1 MSGCTA
7 RKPNREG
14 LARVDGTPR
23 VLEKTR
29 FHGLVN
35 STFSDVPFVAQ
46 SVQSGRW
53 SMNSQRVM
61 SICRTH
67 MGFRKVRKKFNP
79 EAGSSKQYEKP
90 VEIRTHISGSVLGE
104 IGASKQRLAPTF
116 NCSAWRQYWRLALRL
131 KVWRQALA
139 PDATSHMPQQLSVLD
154 KIFQFRV
161 VLFQS

>member
-35 STFSDVPFVAQ
+35 STISDVPFVAR

-67 MGFRKVRKKFNP
+67 MGFRKVRKNSIRKQDRANNTKNR
-79 EAGSSKQYEKP
+79 SKLERIFLARYWGK
-90 VEIRTHISGSVLGE
+90 
-104 IGASKQRLAPTF
+104 LAPA
-116 NCSAWRQYWRLALRL
+116 NRDWRQLLTVAPGANTG
-131 KVWRQALA
+131 VWRYG
-139 PDATSHMPQQLSVLD
+139 
-154 KIFQFRV
+154 
-161 VLFQS
+161 

>member
-23 VLEKTR
+23 ALEKTR

-35 STFSDVPFVAQ
+35 STISDVPFVAR

-67 MGFRKVRKKFNP
+67 MGFRKERKTQS
-79 EAGSSKQYEKP
+79 GSRIEPTVLEMVKTRRQS
-90 VEIRTHISGSVLGE
+90 SGSVLE
-104 IGASKQRLAPTF
+104 ELGARLQGLSPQKYP
-116 NCSAWRQYWRLALRL
+116 CRQATEALYR
-131 KVWRQALA
+131 RQALF
-139 PDATSHMPQQLSVLD
+139 SRL
-154 KIFQFRV
+154 
-161 VLFQS
+161 

>member
-67 MGFRKVRKKFNP
+67 MGFRKVRKTQS
-79 EAGSSKQYEKP
+79 GSRIEPTVLEMVKTRRQS
-90 VEIRTHISGSVLGE
+90 SGSVLE
-104 IGASKQRLAPTF
+104 ELGARLQGLSP
-116 NCSAWRQYWRLALRL
+116 QKRLC
-131 KVWRQALA
+131 RQATELS
-139 PDATSHMPQQLSVLD
+139 PGDRNFLRATSPV
-154 KIFQFRV
+154 F
-161 VLFQS
+161 